1 MINRKFIKMKKII
14 VAFDGLRFSESAKN
28 YALQVCKQNDAH
40 LVGVFLEDFTYTGY
54 KIYDLVS
61 ANGGII
67 GPAKK
72 RLEKKDAK
80 LRAAAVTNFEKA
92 CTDAG
97 LKFSVHR
104 DRHAA
109 IRELLHESI
118 YADML
123 IIDSIETLSHHPERP
138 PTGFI
143 RDLLTHVQCPVLLV
157 PHIYKPVKKVIVLY
171 DGEPSSVHAIKMF
184 SYTMDPLGQSAIEV
198 LSVNSKIPSLHV
210 PDSKLMKEFMA
221 RHFANCSFT
230 VLKGLPETEILAHLK
245 KQEVNCLIILGAY
258 RRSMVSRW
266 FRASMA
272 DTLMQNLKLPLF
284 IAHNK

>member
-1 MINRKFIKMKKII
+1 MKKII
-14 VAFDGLRFSESAKN
+14 VAFDGLKFSESAKS
-28 YALQVCKQNDAH
+28 YAIQVCKQSDAH

-54 KIYDLVS
+54 KIYDLVT
-61 ANGGII
+61 AKGGVI
-67 GPAKK
+67 GPAKRK
-72 RLEKKDAK
+72 LEKKDAK
-80 LRAAAVTNFEKA
+80 VRAAAISNFESA
-92 CTDAG
+92 CAIAG

-104 DRHAA
+104 NRNVA
-109 IRELLHESI
+109 IKELLHESI
-118 YADML
+118 YADLL
-123 IIDSIETLSHHPERP
+123 IIDSRETLTHHPEKP
-138 PTGFI
+138 PTQFI

-157 PHIYKPVKKVIVLY
+157 PHIYKPVKKVIPLY

-184 SYTMDPLGQSAIEV
+184 SYTMDSLGQNPVEV
-198 LSVNSKIPSLHV
+198 VSVNSNAPSLHI

-221 RHFANCSFT
+221 RHFPNCGFT
-230 VLKGLPETEILAHLK
+230 VLKGLPEIEILAHLK
-245 KQEVNCLIILGAY
+245 KQEENCLVILGAY

>member
-1 MINRKFIKMKKII
+1 MKKII

-28 YALQVCKQNDAH
+28 YAIQVGKQSDAH
-40 LVGVFLEDFTYTGY
+40 LVGVFLEDFNYTGY

-61 ANGGII
+61 AKGGII

-80 LRAAAVTNFEKA
+80 VRAASVSNFENACAAAV
-92 CTDAG
+92 
-97 LKFSVHR
+97 KFSIHR
-104 DRHAA
+104 DRNAA

-118 YADML
+118 YADLL
-123 IIDSIETLSHHPERP
+123 IIDSRETLSHHPEKRP
-138 PTGFI
+138 TQFI

-157 PHIYKPVKKVIVLY
+157 PHIYKPIKKIISLY
-171 DGEPSSVHAIKMF
+171 DGEPSSVYAIKMF
-184 SYTMDPLGQSAIEV
+184 SYTMDSMGQYPVEV
-198 LSVNSKIPSLHV
+198 LTVNSTIPSLHA
-210 PDSKLMKEFMA
+210 PDGKLMKEFMA
-221 RHFANCSFT
+221 KHFPACDFT
-230 VLKGLPETEILAHLK
+230 VLKGLPEIEILDYLK
-245 KQEVNCLIILGAY
+245 KKEENCLVILGAY